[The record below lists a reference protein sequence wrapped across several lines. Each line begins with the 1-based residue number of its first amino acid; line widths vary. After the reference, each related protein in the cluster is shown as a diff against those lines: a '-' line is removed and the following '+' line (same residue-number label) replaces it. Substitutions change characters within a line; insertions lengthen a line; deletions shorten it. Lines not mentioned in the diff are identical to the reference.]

1 MAVTA
6 HPARLKA
13 GSPDYIIMLAVGVL
27 VVLGVLAVYS
37 SSFALGLLEF
47 GDANYFVLR
56 QVIFGIAG
64 AALMWVLMKSDYRQ
78 LRFLSPL
85 LMLAAILGLLAVLT
99 PLGLASNGA
108 QRWIAVGG
116 PIPPIQPSE
125 FAKLAIIIYVS
136 AWLAGRGDNVKTFW
150 LGFFP
155 CVVLVGFVAG
165 LVMLEP
171 DLGTTIV
178 LVLTTMTLVFVAGA
192 SLTHVAAFACIGS
205 IVASMLIFTGEYRAD
220 RIFAFISAEDDP
232 SGRGFQTLQLLI
244 ALGSGGVHGLG
255 LGASRQKFFYV
266 PGAHT
271 DGIFAIIGEE
281 LGFIGCAI
289 VIALFALL
297 MARGFRVIFRAR
309 DDFGSLLAVGII
321 SWIGY
326 QTLINIGGITRT
338 LPLTGIPL
346 PFLSY
351 GGSALVAMLAGI
363 GILLSVSRYGVDMK
377 AVTAPLPKPI
387 DGSDKIV
394 RPQRKTSHT
403 HRRGDARTTGRERQD
418 ATAARA
424 AASGASQTTRPVRK
438 GAR

>member
-6 HPARLKA
+6 HPSRIRTNN
-13 GSPDYIIMLAVGVL
+13 PDYIIMAVVGML
-27 VVLGVLAVYS
+27 VVMGVLAVYS
-37 SSFALGLLEF
+37 SSFALGLLEY

-56 QVIFGIAG
+56 QVMFAVAG
-64 AALMWVLMKSDYRQ
+64 GMAMWVMMKWDYRQ
-78 LRFLSPL
+78 LRIVSPL
-85 LMLAAILGLLAVLT
+85 LMLAAL
-99 PLGLASNGA
+99 LGLAAVLVPGIGVNHNGA
-108 QRWIAVGG
+108 TRWIAIGG
-116 PIPPIQPSE
+116 PIPPLQPSE
-125 FAKLAIIIYVS
+125 FAKLALIVYVA

-155 CVVLVGFVAG
+155 CVMLVGIIAG

-178 LVLTTMTLVFVAGA
+178 LVLTTITLVFVAGA
-192 SLTHVAAFACIGS
+192 SLTHVAAFLGIGG
-205 IVASMLIFTGEYRAD
+205 VAASMLIFTGEYRAD

-244 ALGSGGVHGLG
+244 ALGSGGAHGLG
-255 LGASRQKFFYV
+255 IGASRQKFFYV

-281 LGFIGCAI
+281 VGFIGCA
-289 VIALFALL
+289 VVLVLFAVLL
-297 MARGFRVIFRAR
+297 ARGFRVIFRAR
-309 DDFGSLLAVGII
+309 DDFGSLLAVGIV

-326 QTLINIGGITRT
+326 QALINIGGITRT

-346 PFLSY
+346 PFVSY
-351 GGSALVAMLAGI
+351 GGSALVAMMAGI
-363 GILLSVSRYGVDMK
+363 GILLSVSRYGIDANSVGTKPK
-377 AVTAPLPKPI
+377 AV

-394 RPQRKTSHT
+394 RPRKASTRRGDAPAAQRRVDMIADAGLPLAPP
-403 HRRGDARTTGRERQD
+403 RRGDARQL
-418 ATAARA
+418 
-424 AASGASQTTRPVRK
+424 RK

>member
-1 MAVTA
+1 MGVTA
-6 HPARLKA
+6 HPARLKV
-13 GSPDYIIMLAVGVL
+13 GSPDYLIALTVGVL

-47 GDANYFVLR
+47 GDANYFVVR
-56 QVIFGIAG
+56 QVFFSALGTMAMF
-64 AALMWVLMKSDYRQ
+64 ALMKADYRQ
-78 LRFLSPL
+78 LRVVSPL
-85 LMLAAILGLLAVLT
+85 LMLAAIIGLFAVLM
-99 PLGLASNGA
+99 PGIGMERNGA
-108 QRWIAVGG
+108 TRWIAIGG

-125 FAKLAIIIYVS
+125 FAKLALIVYVS
-136 AWLAGRGDNVKTFW
+136 AWLAGRGDNVKVFW

-155 CVVLVGFVAG
+155 CVLLVGFVAG

-192 SLTHVAAFACIGS
+192 SLTHVLAFAGVGGV
-205 IVASMLIFTGEYRAD
+205 VATMLILSGEYRTD

-244 ALGSGGVHGLG
+244 ALGSGGIHGLG

-281 LGFIGCAI
+281 LGLIGCI
-289 VIALFALL
+289 VVIALFAFL
-297 MARGFRVIFRAR
+297 MVRGFRVILRAR
-309 DDFGSLLAVGII
+309 DDFGSLLAVGIV

-326 QTLINIGGITRT
+326 QALINIGGITRT

-351 GGSALVAMLAGI
+351 GGSALLAMLAGI
-363 GILLSVSRYGVDMK
+363 GILLSVSRYGVDAK
-377 AVTAPLPKPI
+377 SLAKKPKPA

-394 RPQRKTSHT
+394 RPARKTT
-403 HRRGDARTTGRERQD
+403 NQVRR
-418 ATAARA
+418 
-424 AASGASQTTRPVRK
+424 SGWPERK

>member
-1 MAVTA
+1 MGVTA
-6 HPARLKA
+6 HPARLKV
-13 GSPDYIIMLAVGVL
+13 GSPDYLIAATVGAL
-27 VVLGVLAVYS
+27 VIVGVLAVYS
-37 SSFALGLLEF
+37 SSFALGILEY

-56 QVIFGIAG
+56 QVFFGALG
-64 AALMWVLMKSDYRQ
+64 MAAMFMLMKSDYRH
-78 LRFLSPL
+78 LRVISPL
-85 LMLAAILGLLAVLT
+85 LMLAAIVALVAVLV
-99 PLGLASNGA
+99 PGIGMERNGA
-108 QRWIAVGG
+108 TRWIAVGG
-116 PIPPIQPSE
+116 PVPPLQPSE
-125 FAKLAIIIYVS
+125 FAKLAIIVYVS
-136 AWLAGRGDNVKTFW
+136 AWLAARGEGVKIFW

-155 CVVLVGFVAG
+155 CVLLVGIVAG

-192 SLTHVAAFACIGS
+192 SLTHLMAFAGVS
-205 IVASMLIFTGEYRAD
+205 GVAASMLVLSGGYRAD

-244 ALGSGGVHGLG
+244 ALGSGGIRGLG

-281 LGFIGCAI
+281 LGLIGC
-289 VIALFALL
+289 VVVLLLFAFL
-297 MARGFRVIFRAR
+297 MVRGFRVILRAR

-326 QTLINIGGITRT
+326 QTVINIGGITRT

-346 PFLSY
+346 PFVSY
-351 GGSALVAMLAGI
+351 GGSALLAMLTGV
-363 GILLSVSRYGVDMK
+363 GILLSVSRYGVDVK
-377 AVTAPLPKPI
+377 TLAKRPKPADGSDTIVRPARKTTAPL
-387 DGSDKIV
+387 
-394 RPQRKTSHT
+394 
-403 HRRGDARTTGRERQD
+403 RRGSWPE
-418 ATAARA
+418 
-424 AASGASQTTRPVRK
+424 RK